1 MNVSLNWLKRH
12 IDFDLP
18 IDQVSEI
25 LTAIGL
31 EVEGVETFETVRGG
45 LHGVV
50 CGHVTSCSQHPNAD
64 RLRVTTVD
72 IGGDS
77 DLNVVCGA
85 PNVASGQKVWVATV
99 GTDLYSP
106 EGEKLT
112 IKASKIRGE
121 ESAGMLCAEDE
132 LGLGKGHDG
141 IMVLPDHLSVGT
153 TARDYYEIGED
164 TVFDI
169 GLTPNRS
176 DATHHKG
183 VAEDLAAYFEINA
196 IPYQMIDQE
205 TIDDLPSGNCPIEID
220 ITNGEKCPRYAGICL
235 NEIKLAP
242 SPTWLKNLLL
252 AVGVRPINNV
262 VDITNFIL
270 HDMGQPLHAFD
281 RSQISGDTIKVQTL
295 PADTPFLSLDEVER
309 KLLANDLM
317 ICDGSDQPLCIA
329 GVFGGLNSGVSEKTS
344 SLFLESAHFQAS
356 SIRVSSMKHNLRTD
370 AAKVFEK
377 GSDPIIVM
385 TALSR
390 AVRLL
395 TDITGAQIDGGY
407 RDLISAP
414 IQPLTLAVRV
424 SKIEEVIGQAIGK
437 DTIVNVLNALNM
449 SPQVESDNDTLTVTI
464 PTNKAD
470 VTREVDVIEEIL
482 RIYGFN
488 HVEMGDSLQ
497 IPLIAT
503 QHPSLSQ
510 MRKSLTSGLI
520 GAGYNE
526 IMGLSLIESRHLTD
540 LDPETF
546 VKIHNTSNIHLDVMR
561 PSMLVSGLLSVQHNL
576 NYQNLDLQLF
586 ELGKTYHK
594 TEEDFNESEKLTI
607 FLTGNTS
614 QHNWKSPS
622 TLSDFYSIKSIATHL
637 LKGIGLDSYQTQEIE
652 DNIPYIEY
660 GIEMRRG
667 PMQLGY
673 YGKVDGDIL
682 KQLSIKQDVYYAEFD
697 IKTLYQLYKK
707 SKVTFSTISK
717 YPSVQRDLALILD
730 ESVTYNQI
738 ESIIRK
744 EAKKE
749 LKQVNLFDI
758 YKNEEQL
765 GQGMKSYAVN
775 MTFSYQDH
783 TPKDKEV
790 DILVGK
796 IVKTLESKLNAT
808 LRS

>member
-31 EVEGVETFETVRGG
+31 EVEGVETFETIKGG

-50 CGHVTSCSQHPNAD
+50 CGHVTSCGQHPNAD
-64 RLRVTTVD
+64 RLRVTTVNV
-72 IGGDS
+72 GGDT

-85 PNVASGQKVWVATV
+85 PNVANGQKVWVATV

-132 LGLGKGHDG
+132 LGLGQSHDG
-141 IMVLPDHLSVGT
+141 IMILPEDLPVGT
-153 TARDYYEIGED
+153 TARDYYEISED

-176 DATHHKG
+176 DATHHRG

-196 IPYQMIDQE
+196 IPYQLIDQDTVE
-205 TIDDLPSGNCPIEID
+205 DLPHDDCPIDIEIVD
-220 ITNGEKCPRYAGICL
+220 KVKSPRYAGICL
-235 NEIKLAP
+235 SDIKLAP
-242 SPTWLKNLLL
+242 SPSWMKNLLL
-252 AVGVRPINNV
+252 AIGVRPINNV

-281 RSQISGDTIKVQTL
+281 KSQISGDKIKVQTL
-295 PADTPFLSLDEVER
+295 PAKTKFVSLDEVER
-309 KLLANDLM
+309 DLLGGDLM
-317 ICDGSDQPLCIA
+317 ICDADDQPLCIA
-329 GVFGGLNSGVSEKTS
+329 GVFGGVSSGVTESTTD
-344 SLFLESAHFQAS
+344 LFLESAHFQAVS
-356 SIRVSSMKHNLRTD
+356 VRVTSMKHNLRTD

-377 GSDPIIVM
+377 GSDPSIVV
-385 TALSR
+385 TALNR

-395 TDITGAQIDGGY
+395 TEITGAQIDGGIT
-407 RDLISAP
+407 DIIATP
-414 IQPLTLAVRV
+414 IRPLTLPVRV
-424 SKIEEVIGQAIGK
+424 SKVQEVIGQDIPK
-437 DTIVNVLNALNM
+437 ETIINVLNALNM
-449 SPQVESDNDTLTVTI
+449 APQEQTDGDTLHVTI

-488 HVEMGDSLQ
+488 NIQMGDTLQ

-503 QHPSLSQ
+503 KHPSLSL
-510 MRKSLTSGLI
+510 MRKTLTQSLI

-526 IMGLSLIESRHLTD
+526 MMGLSLIESRHVTD
-540 LDPETF
+540 LDAETF

-561 PSMLVSGLLSVQHNL
+561 PSMLVSGLLSIQHNL
-576 NYQNLDLQLF
+576 NYQNLDLKLF

-594 TEEDFNESEKLTI
+594 TEDDFSESEKLTI
-607 FLTGNTS
+607 YLTGNAT
-614 QHNWKSPS
+614 QHHWNGVGVK
-622 TLSDFYSIKSIATHL
+622 TDYYNIKSVATHI
-637 LKGIGLDSYQTQEIE
+637 LKGIGLDSYQTNEIQ
-652 DNIPYIEY
+652 DIPYMEY

-667 PMQLGY
+667 PMQIGY
-673 YGKVDGDIL
+673 YGKVDAKIL
-682 KQLSIKQDVYYAEFD
+682 KQLSIKQDVYYAELD
-697 IKTLYQLYKK
+697 IKTVYQLYKNG
-707 SKVTFSTISK
+707 KVTFAPISK
-717 YPSVQRDLALILD
+717 YPTVQRDLALIID
-730 ESVTYNQI
+730 DTITYNQI
-738 ESIIRK
+738 ESVIRK
-744 EAKKE
+744 QAKKE

-758 YKNEEQL
+758 YNNEEHL
-765 GQGMKSYAVN
+765 GKGKKSYAVN
-775 MTFSYQDH
+775 MTFGYDDR

-790 DILVGK
+790 DKLVNK
-796 IVKTLESKLNAT
+796 IVKTLEAKLMVT

>member
-18 IDQVSEI
+18 IEQVSEI

-31 EVEGVETFETVRGG
+31 EVEGVKTFETVKGG

-50 CGHVTSCSQHPNAD
+50 CGHVTSCGQHPNAD
-64 RLRVTTVD
+64 RLKVTTVNV
-72 IGGDS
+72 GGDT

-85 PNVASGQKVWVATV
+85 PNVADGQKVWVATV

-132 LGLGKGHDG
+132 LGLGSSHDG
-141 IMVLPDHLSVGT
+141 IMILPTDLAIGT

-164 TVFDI
+164 TIFDI

-176 DATHHKG
+176 DATHHRG
-183 VAEDLAAYFEINA
+183 VAEDLAAYFEINS
-196 IPYQMIDQE
+196 IEYKLIEQE
-205 TIDDLPSGNCPIEID
+205 TIDDLPQGNCPIEIEVVN
-220 ITNGEKCPRYAGICL
+220 TEKCPRYAGICL
-235 NEIKLAP
+235 SDIKLAP
-242 SPTWLKNLLL
+242 SPSWVKNLLL

-281 RSQISGDTIKVQTL
+281 KSQINGEKIKVQTL
-295 PADTPFLSLDEVER
+295 PAETKFMSLDEVER
-309 KLLANDLM
+309 DLLEGDLM
-317 ICDGSDQPLCIA
+317 ICDGIDKPLCIA
-329 GVFGGLNSGVSEKTS
+329 GVFGGLDSGVTDKTT

-356 SIRVSSMKHNLRTD
+356 SSRVSSMKHNLRTD

-377 GSDPIIVM
+377 GSDPSIVM
-385 TALSR
+385 TALGR

-395 TDITGAQIDGGY
+395 TDITGAKVDGGY
-407 RDLISAP
+407 LDVISTP
-414 IQPLTLAVRV
+414 IKPITLPVRV
-424 SKIEEVIGQAIGK
+424 SKIEEVIGQAIGQ
-437 DTIVNVLNALNM
+437 DTIINVLNALNM
-449 SPQVESDNDTLTVTI
+449 SPQMQDDNDTLHVTI

-488 HVEMGDSLQ
+488 HVKMGDTLQ

-503 QHPSLSQ
+503 EHPSLSL
-510 MRKSLTSGLI
+510 MRKTLTQSLI
-520 GAGYNE
+520 GVGYNE
-526 IMGLSLIESRHLTD
+526 MMGLSLIESRHVD
-540 LDPETF
+540 ALDATTF

-586 ELGKTYHK
+586 EIGKTYHK
-594 TEEDFNESEKLTI
+594 IDEDFNESEKITI
-607 FLTGNTS
+607 FLTGNAT
-614 QHNWKSPS
+614 QHNWNSAGTKA
-622 TLSDFYSIKSIATHL
+622 DFYSIKSVATHIL
-637 LKGIGLDSYQTQEIE
+637 NAIGLDSYQTKDIQ
-652 DNIPYIEY
+652 DIPYMEF

-673 YGKVDGDIL
+673 YGKVDEKIL
-682 KQLSIKQDVYYAEFD
+682 KQLSIKQDVFYAELD
-697 IKTLYQLYKK
+697 VKTLYQLYRNG
-707 SKVTFSTISK
+707 KVTFAQISK
-717 YPSVQRDLALILD
+717 YPSVQRDLALIID
-730 ESVTYNQI
+730 ESVPYNQI

-758 YKNEEQL
+758 YKNDEQL
-765 GQGMKSYAVN
+765 GKGMKSYAVN
-775 MTFSYQDH
+775 MTFSYDDR

-790 DILVGK
+790 DKLVGK

>member
-1 MNVSLNWLKRH
+1 MNLSLNWLKRH

-18 IDQVSEI
+18 IDQISEI

-31 EVEGVETFETVRGG
+31 EVEGVETFETVKGG

-50 CGHVTSCSQHPNAD
+50 CGHVTSCGQHPNAD
-64 RLRVTTVD
+64 RLKVTTVN
-72 IGGDS
+72 IGGDT
-77 DLNVVCGA
+77 DLHVVCGA
-85 PNVASGQKVWVATV
+85 PNVEDGQKVWVATV

-132 LGLGKGHDG
+132 LGLGSSHDG
-141 IMVLPDHLSVGT
+141 IMVLPDDLTIGT
-153 TARDYYEIGED
+153 TAREYYEIGED
-164 TVFDI
+164 TIFDI

-176 DATHHKG
+176 DATHHRG
-183 VAEDLAAYFEINA
+183 VAEDLSAYFEINA
-196 IPYQMIDQE
+196 IAYKLLDQE
-205 TIDDLPSGNCPIEID
+205 TIDDLPNGNCPVEITVVD
-220 ITNGEKCPRYAGICL
+220 SNKCPRYAGISL
-235 NEIKLAP
+235 NEINLAP
-242 SPTWLKNLLL
+242 SPSWMKNLLL
-252 AVGVRPINNV
+252 AIGVRPINNV

-281 RSQISGDTIKVQTL
+281 KSQIAGDKIKVQTL
-295 PADTPFLSLDEVER
+295 PPKTKFLGLDEGER
-309 KLLANDLM
+309 ELLAGDLM
-317 ICDGSDQPLCIA
+317 ICDGNDKPLCIA
-329 GVFGGLNSGVSEKTS
+329 GVFGGIDSGVTDNTT

-356 SIRVSSMKHNLRTD
+356 SVRVSSMKHNLRTD

-377 GSDPIIVM
+377 GSDPSIVI

-395 TDITGAQIDGGY
+395 TDITGAQIVGGY
-407 RDLISAP
+407 TDRVSAP
-414 IQPLTLAVRV
+414 IEPLTIPVRI
-424 SKIEEVIGQAIGK
+424 SKIEEVIGQAIGQE
-437 DTIVNVLNALNM
+437 TIVNVLNALSM
-449 SPQVESDNDTLTVTI
+449 SPKIQGDDDTLHVTI

-488 HVEMGDSLQ
+488 HVEMGDTLQ

-503 QHPSLSQ
+503 EHPSLSL
-510 MRKSLTSGLI
+510 MRRTMTNSLI

-526 IMGLSLIESRHLTD
+526 IMGLSLIESRHVAD
-540 LDPETF
+540 LNPETF

-561 PSMLVSGLLSVQHNL
+561 PNMLVSGLLSVQHNL

-586 ELGKTYHK
+586 ELGKVYHK
-594 TEEDFNESEKLTI
+594 TEEDFSESEKLTV
-607 FLTGNTS
+607 FLTGNMT
-614 QHNWKSPS
+614 QHNWNSNGTKA
-622 TLSDFYSIKSIATHL
+622 DFYSIKSIVTHI
-637 LKGIGLDSYQTQEIE
+637 LKGLGLDSYQTKEIE
-652 DNIPYIEY
+652 DIPYMEY
-660 GIEMRRG
+660 GVEMRRG

-673 YGKVDGDIL
+673 LGKVDDGIL
-682 KQLSIKQDVYYAEFD
+682 KQLSIKQDVYYAELD
-697 IKTLYQLYKK
+697 VKTLYQLYKNG
-707 SKVTFSTISK
+707 KVTFSSISK
-717 YPSVQRDLALILD
+717 YPSVQRDLALIID

-749 LKQVNLFDI
+749 LQQVNLFDI

-765 GQGMKSYAVN
+765 GKGMKSYAVN
-775 MTFSYQDH
+775 MTFSYQDR

-790 DILVGK
+790 DKLVGK
-796 IVKTLESKLNAT
+796 IVNTLESKLSAT

>member
-1 MNVSLNWLKRH
+1 MNVSLNWLKKH

-31 EVEGVETFETVRGG
+31 EVEGVKTFETIKGG

-50 CGHVTSCSQHPNAD
+50 CGHVTSCGQHPNAD
-64 RLRVTTVD
+64 RLRVTTVNV
-72 IGGDS
+72 GGDT

-85 PNVASGQKVWVATV
+85 PNVAKDQKVWVATV

-132 LGLGKGHDG
+132 LGLGQSHDG
-141 IMVLPDHLSVGT
+141 IMVLPADLAIGT

-176 DATHHKG
+176 DATHHRG

-196 IPYQMIDQE
+196 IPYQLLDQE
-205 TIDDLPSGNCPIEID
+205 TTDDLPEGNCPVVIEVVD
-220 ITNGEKCPRYAGICL
+220 KTKSPRYAGICL
-235 NEIKLAP
+235 SGINLAP
-242 SPTWLKNLLL
+242 SPAWMKNLLL

-281 RSQISGDTIKVQTL
+281 KDQIGEDKIRVQTL
-295 PADTPFLSLDEVER
+295 PAETKFVSLDEVER
-309 KLLANDLM
+309 DLLGGDLM
-317 ICDGSDQPLCIA
+317 ICDGHDKPLCIA
-329 GVFGGLNSGVSEKTS
+329 GVFGGLNSGVSDSTS
-344 SLFLESAHFQAS
+344 QIFLESAHFQAVS
-356 SIRVSSMKHNLRTD
+356 VRVSSMKHNLRTD

-377 GSDPIIVM
+377 GSDPSIVVS
-385 TALSR
+385 ALSR

-395 TDITGAQIDGGY
+395 TDVTGAQIEGGY
-407 RDLISAP
+407 TDIISEA
-414 IQPLTLAVRV
+414 IEPLTLPVRV

-437 DTIVNVLNALNM
+437 DTIINVLNALSM
-449 SPQVESDNDTLTVTI
+449 SPQEQSDGDTLHVTI

-470 VTREVDVIEEIL
+470 VTREVDVIEEVL

-488 HVEMGDSLQ
+488 HVEMGDTLQ

-503 QHPSLSQ
+503 EHPSLSH
-510 MRKSLTSGLI
+510 MRKTLTQSLI
-520 GAGYNE
+520 GAGYHE
-526 IMGLSLIESRHLTD
+526 IMGLSLIESRHVAD
-540 LDPETF
+540 LDSETF

-594 TEEDFNESEKLTI
+594 TEDDFSESEKITI
-607 FLTGNTS
+607 FLTGNAT
-614 QHNWKSPS
+614 QHNWNA
-622 TLSDFYSIKSIATHL
+622 TGTQADFYSIKSVTTHIL
-637 LKGIGLDSYQTQEIE
+637 NGIGLSAYQTKDIQ
-652 DNIPYIEY
+652 DIPYMEY

-673 YGKVDGDIL
+673 YGKVDDAIL
-682 KQLSIKQDVYYAEFD
+682 KHLSIKQDVYYAELD
-697 IKTLYQLYKK
+697 VKTLYQLYKNG
-707 SKVTFSTISK
+707 KVTFAPISK
-717 YPSVQRDLALILD
+717 YPSVQRDLALIID

-758 YKNEEQL
+758 YKNDEQL
-765 GQGMKSYAVN
+765 GKGKKSYAVN
-775 MTFSYQDH
+775 MTFSYNDR

-790 DILVGK
+790 DKLVSK
-796 IVKTLESKLNAT
+796 IVKTLESKLKAT